1 MATASQSGKV
11 TPERIFSTLVSYQ
24 QGEALKA
31 AIELELFTKIGEGA
45 EEAGALA
52 KAIGASERGTRI
64 LADYMTIQGFLGR
77 KALIT
82 S

>member
-31 AIELELFTKIGEGA
+31 AMSWTCLP
-45 EEAGALA
+45 
-52 KAIGASERGTRI
+52 R
-64 LADYMTIQGFLGR
+64 LGR
-77 KALIT
+77 GRRRRGRWRRLLALRNGGRGYWRIT
-82 S
+82 